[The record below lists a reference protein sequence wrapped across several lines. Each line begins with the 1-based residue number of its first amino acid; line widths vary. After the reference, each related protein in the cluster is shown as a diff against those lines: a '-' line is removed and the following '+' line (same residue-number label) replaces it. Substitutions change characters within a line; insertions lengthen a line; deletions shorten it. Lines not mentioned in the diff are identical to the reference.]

1 MHVRF
6 WGTRG
11 SIASPGPDTVRYGGN
26 TTCIE
31 VRTNDDELIILDGG
45 TGIFRLG
52 SALTKQKLPKR
63 ISVFV
68 THTHWDHIQGF
79 PFFVPLFIPNQ
90 EINFYGTFDPVYDKS
105 LKEILAGQMEY
116 CYYPVRESELKAN
129 ISYKSLQD
137 RQTITIGGAKITPVM
152 MNHPVLNFGYLIEAD
167 GQRIFFTGDHEPM
180 RSIYEPGDEEYEE
193 FEQIIQLR
201 NSVLED
207 VITEVDICIT
217 DSMYTAEE
225 YPQKMGWGHGSYQS
239 CIEMADRIDAG
250 RIVLTHHEPTRTDAE
265 LDAIYQSITKQYG
278 HLGPELFIAK
288 EGMVIDLG

>member
-11 SIASPGPDTVRYGGN
+11 SIASPGPNTTRYGGN

-31 VRTNDDELIILDGG
+31 VRTNNDELIILDGG

-52 SALTKQKLPKR
+52 NELVKRLPKR
-63 ISVFV
+63 TSIFV

-79 PFFVPLFIPNQ
+79 PFFTPLFIPHQ
-90 EINFYGTFDPVYDKS
+90 KVHFYGTFDPVYDKS

-129 ISYKSLQD
+129 IEYRSLKD
-137 RQTITIGGAKITPVM
+137 RETVTVGSAQVTPVM

-167 GQRIFFTGDHEPM
+167 GQKVFFTGDHEPM
-180 RSIYEPGDEEYEE
+180 SNIYSEDDAEFEE
-193 FEQIIQLR
+193 FEVIIRAR
-201 NSVLED
+201 NDAIYDS
-207 VITEVDICIT
+207 IKEVDLVIT
-217 DSMYTAEE
+217 DSMYTAAE
-225 YPQKMGWGHGSYQS
+225 YPEKRGWGHGSFKS
-239 CIEMADRIDAG
+239 CIEMADLIDAG
-250 RIVLTHHEPTRTDAE
+250 RIALTHHEPTRTDND
-265 LDAIYQSITKQYG
+265 LDMIFERLKSQYA
-278 HLGPELFIAK
+278 HVSPELIVAQ

>member
-11 SIASPGPDTVRYGGN
+11 SIASPGPETVRYGGN

-31 VRTNDDELIILDGG
+31 VRTNNDELIILDGG

-52 SALTKQKLPKR
+52 NALTKRKLPRR

-79 PFFVPLFIPNQ
+79 PFFVPLFIPHQ

-137 RQTITIGGAKITPVM
+137 RQSIVVDGVKVTPVM

-167 GQRIFFTGDHEPM
+167 GQKVFFTGDHEPM
-180 RSIYEPGDEEYEE
+180 RNIYSPEDEEFEE
-193 FEQIIQLR
+193 FEQIITLR

-207 VITEVDICIT
+207 VITEVDLVIT
-217 DSMYTAEE
+217 DSMYTADE

-250 RIVLTHHEPTRTDAE
+250 KIVLTHHEPTRSDEE
-265 LDAIYQSITKQYG
+265 LDAIYAQICNDYS
-278 HLGPELFIAK
+278 HVSPELVIAR
-288 EGMVIDLG
+288 EGMIIDLG

>member
-11 SIASPGPDTVRYGGN
+11 SIASPGPETTIYGGN

-31 VRTNDDELIILDGG
+31 IRTNDDELIVLDGG

-52 SALTKQKLPKR
+52 HELTKRKLPKQ

-79 PFFVPLFIPNQ
+79 PFFVPLFIPHQ
-90 EINFYGTFDPVYDKS
+90 KINFYGTFDPVYDKS

-129 ISYKSLQD
+129 IDYKSLKD
-137 RQTITIGGAKITPVM
+137 RETVTVGGARVTPIM

-167 GQRIFFTGDHEPM
+167 GQKIFFTGDHEPI
-180 RSIYEPGDEEYEE
+180 RNIYNPDEAEYAE
-193 FEQIIQLR
+193 FEQIITLR
-201 NSVLED
+201 NSVIED
-207 VITEVDICIT
+207 QINEVDIVIT
-217 DSMYTAEE
+217 DSMYTAQE
-225 YPQKMGWGHGSYQS
+225 YPMKIGWGHGSFQS

-250 RIVLTHHEPTRTDAE
+250 RLLLTHHEPTRTDSE
-265 LDAIYQSITKQYG
+265 LDGIYDRIKTEYA
-278 HLGPELFIAK
+278 HVGPELIVAK
-288 EGMVIDLG
+288 EGMIIDLG